1 MMFFVNKIHNIN
13 VDVHESLKNCL
24 KLKQQVPTLNLN
36 CDDLISLNYAR
47 SSGKAITTGTNFVEL
62 TKNDNT
68 NTQILKKDDEEE
80 LDVEYERIEKLEKM
94 MESLSGNVRTM
105 DEELKMLKN
114 SINKKR
120 NIKGNVSKESN
131 VNRVNAK
138 QNTNN
143 DINNSSNVYKNN
155 EKKKSVLKMKTFND
169 LELNL
174 NLINTNT
181 KIKKDN
187 NKDLNDMDFLKNII
201 QETKPK
207 KNEKIIARNDM
218 KFDFKEIPQV
228 EKNIKSSEDE
238 AEKIYELINKL
249 KEATK

>member
-1 MMFFVNKIHNIN
+1 MYIKIM
-13 VDVHESLKNCL
+13 
-24 KLKQQVPTLNLN
+24 
-36 CDDLISLNYAR
+36 R
-47 SSGKAITTGTNFVEL
+47 
-62 TKNDNT
+62 
-68 NTQILKKDDEEE
+68 
-80 LDVEYERIEKLEKM
+80 
-94 MESLSGNVRTM
+94 
-105 DEELKMLKN
+105 
-114 SINKKR
+114 
-120 NIKGNVSKESN
+120 
-131 VNRVNAK
+131 
-138 QNTNN
+138 
-143 DINNSSNVYKNN
+143 
-155 EKKKSVLKMKTFND
+155 KKSVLKMKTFND

-238 AEKIYELINKL
+238 AEKNIRIN
-249 KEATK
+249 